1 MAKKI
6 IYIPLFI
13 IGLIISAECLI
24 RLFISI
30 KILPFVAG
38 QAELLSSY
46 QIMPMFNHPVSRY
59 DELTGFRWIPGQHQ
73 TLKICQGKTIFYN
86 DFKVNNSGFVSGFN
100 YKKERNGTKKRYLVL
115 GDSFTDGYYLKENW
129 PSHCNRLIRNEN
141 LDLELYNYALNGNG
155 LTAWHRIYKQ
165 WIADSMAFDGLIIAV
180 FANDLQRDLFVWTS
194 GKSQSCFGWKAPN
207 SLLLDSFAHL
217 PCISNIKPAKGLQQL
232 LFEMNDGPKSL
243 WESGLLLPFYAKATL
258 HMISGSMEF
267 KTEQRKLSEKF
278 IWNEKFSA
286 QQLSEKYFIEKYGSE
301 KAEMLFS
308 MLEDLRK
315 NNKEVILASVP
326 DQYGLKLSRS
336 GKRTIPSAELQF
348 LSRKFGTRFL
358 DGYQWLAEQG
368 KPEDFFL
375 PMDGHWNQKG
385 SDYFAEGIF
394 GILTSSIHIHE
405 NPDSLRR

>member
-1 MAKKI
+1 
-6 IYIPLFI
+6 
-13 IGLIISAECLI
+13 
-24 RLFISI
+24 
-30 KILPFVAG
+30 
-38 QAELLSSY
+38 
-46 QIMPMFNHPVSRY
+46 
-59 DELTGFRWIPGQHQ
+59 
-73 TLKICQGKTIFYN
+73 
-86 DFKVNNSGFVSGFN
+86 
-100 YKKERNGTKKRYLVL
+100 
-115 GDSFTDGYYLKENW
+115 
-129 PSHCNRLIRNEN
+129 
-141 LDLELYNYALNGNG
+141 
-155 LTAWHRIYKQ
+155 
-165 WIADSMAFDGLIIAV
+165 
-180 FANDLQRDLFVWTS
+180 VWTS

-326 DQYGLKLSRS
+326 DQYGLELSRS